1 MATYRKAKDPFI
13 VGALR
18 TKTWRSLEPNISQD
32 DKRWQA
38 RCSQF
43 WTLQER
49 LYGVRLSAFVMLVD
63 NNEGFVS
70 TYSTVLEILPGE
82 RTLDY
87 SRVPV
92 ESAQVP
98 SVQ

>member
-1 MATYRKAKDPFI
+1 MALYRKPKEPFI
-13 VGALR
+13 VGVLR
-18 TKTWRSLEPNISQD
+18 TKTWRSLEPNLSQD

-49 LYGVRLSAFVMLVD
+49 LYGVKMSPFAMLVD

-82 RTLDY
+82 RTDDF

-98 SVQ
+98 SVV